1 MSNIKEYMR
10 RECEAVQ
17 KMTEDCGTQYDEI
30 LEVLKA
36 CRGKI
41 VFMGVGKSGHIGK
54 KLAATFAS
62 TGTPSI
68 FVHGTEACHGD
79 FGMILREDVAVLISN
94 SGKTAEVVQ
103 DLAGLKAI
111 GCKTVAFTSDPDSP
125 LAQGCAYR
133 LIYPALAEADHLNL
147 APTVSSTLTLV
158 LGDALA
164 CALSEEK
171 GFTREDFHRSHP
183 KGALGERLL
192 REKDNG

>member
-10 RECEAVQ
+10 RECDAVQ
-17 KMTEDCGTQYDEI
+17 KMTEECGTQYDEI

-103 DLAGLKAI
+103 DLAGQRSGAK
-111 GCKTVAFTSDPDSP
+111 
-125 LAQGCAYR
+125 R
-133 LIYPALAEADHLNL
+133 LLLPPI
-147 APTVSSTLTLV
+147 PT
-158 LGDALA
+158 A
-164 CALSEEK
+164 
-171 GFTREDFHRSHP
+171 RSR
-183 KGALGERLL
+183 KGAHTA
-192 REKDNG
+192 

>member
-1 MSNIKEYMR
+1 MR

-17 KMTEDCGTQYDEI
+17 KMTEECGTQYDEI

-133 LIYPALAEADHLNL
+133 LIYRWRKPITSIWLRRYPA
-147 APTVSSTLTLV
+147 
-158 LGDALA
+158 
-164 CALSEEK
+164 
-171 GFTREDFHRSHP
+171 R
-183 KGALGERLL
+183 
-192 REKDNG
+192 